1 MEGWNEDSG
10 SRQGFTVSLSLV
22 EPRVSKGKEG
32 KKDMLQKAII
42 SNKFPW
48 LSMLLWS
55 FVETMKRSP
64 GKSAYEKQIVISLDE
79 NWIKVVED
87 RRKRRRLEVRG

>member
-1 MEGWNEDSG
+1 MEGRNKGSG
-10 SRQGFTVSLSLV
+10 SRQGFTV
-22 EPRVSKGKEG
+22 P
-32 KKDMLQKAII
+32 LQKAII

-64 GKSAYEKQIVISLDE
+64 GESVYEKQIVISLDG